1 MNEAEPLALIGRN
14 AVLYRGRKLL
24 NFSGCD
30 YFRLARRPQVSAGA
44 VLCLKQNGLNVAA
57 SRLTTGNHPIYER
70 LEGELADFFDAE
82 SAVLLPDGYFAPLAA
97 AQALTGE
104 VSHAFVDE
112 FAHGALR
119 DAARMLD
126 CPVKTFRHREVADL
140 KKMILRAGRK
150 SRPIVLTDGMFAHD
164 GSIAPLRQY
173 LGLLPET
180 GRILVDDAHGA
191 GVLGR
196 NGRGTLEAE
205 RVGRRQIIQC
215 ATLSKAFGA
224 YGGVVLGTRELR
236 AKIVS
241 HSRVF
246 VGTTPL
252 PPPLAG
258 AALESLRILRSSKAL
273 RSKLFSNLALARRG
287 LRDAGWEIAETQGPI
302 IRLSTVEP
310 SRVAAL
316 KSELLA
322 AGIYPPFL
330 VYPGGSAAGVFRFVI
345 SSGHGRGQLNRLI
358 SVLEKWNRG

>member
-1 MNEAEPLALIGRN
+1 MNEAEPLAFIGSN
-14 AVLYRGRKLL
+14 EVLYRGRKLL
-24 NFSGCD
+24 YFSGCD
-30 YFRLARRPQVSAGA
+30 YFRLARRPQVSAAA
-44 VLCLKQNGLNVAA
+44 VSGLKKSGLNVAA
-57 SRLTTGNHPIYER
+57 SRLTTGNHQIYQR
-70 LEGELADFFDAE
+70 LERELADFFEAE

-97 AQALTGE
+97 AQALAGE
-104 VSHAFVDE
+104 FSHAFIDE

-126 CPVKTFRHREVADL
+126 CPVKQFRHREVADL
-140 KKMILRAGRK
+140 KKMMLGAGRK

-173 LGLLPET
+173 LGLMPET

-215 ATLSKAFGA
+215 ATLSKAFGT
-224 YGGVVLGTRELR
+224 YGGIVLGTRDLR
-236 AKIVS
+236 AKILS

-258 AALESLRILRSSKAL
+258 AGLESLRILRASKTL
-273 RSKLFSNLALARRG
+273 RAKLFSNLTQVRRG
-287 LRDAGWEIAETQGPI
+287 LRDAGWEIAETHGPI
-302 IRLSTVEP
+302 IRLPTVEP

-316 KSELLA
+316 KAELLA

-330 VYPGGSAAGVFRFVI
+330 KYPGGSAAGIFRFVI

-358 SVLEKWNRG
+358 SVLDQWKNG